1 MSEISDRYSNI
12 ASAFSAR
19 VEGVQDWTSPS
30 PCEGWLARD
39 VVAHVVGVHRGVLA
53 QVAGGEPV
61 TLAADDDV
69 AGAWTDATLALHAA
83 LLDPVAAGSTVPSPF
98 GPMPLEQLVGRII
111 CTDTLVHTWDLARAT
126 GQDEQLDADAVSG
139 AFAGLKPMDAMIRTP
154 GLFGAKLEAPAG
166 CDAQT
171 EFLNFLGRAV

>member
-1 MSEISDRYSNI
+1 MSEISDRYSTV

-30 PCEGWLARD
+30 PCEGWVARD
-39 VVAHVVGVHRGVLA
+39 VVAHVVGVHRGLLA

-61 TLAADDDV
+61 TLEADHDV
-69 AGAWTDATLALHAA
+69 AGAWSDATSALHTA
-83 LLDPVAAGSTVPSPF
+83 LLDPVTAGSTVTSPF
-98 GPMPLEQLVGRII
+98 GPMPLEQCVGRLI

-139 AFAGLKPMDAMIRTP
+139 AFAGLKPMDAMIRMP
-154 GLFGAKLEAPAG
+154 GVFGAKIEPPAG

-171 EFLNFLGRAV
+171 EFLSFLGRAV